1 MTPLVSCLIPVFNG
15 ARYLGEAI
23 DSALAQSYPRI
34 EIVVIDDGSTDGS
47 GAVATAY
54 ADRVRYIRQ
63 ENGGPPAARNRGI
76 REARGAIIA
85 FLDSDDLWHP
95 EKIER
100 QVAPLQHRNE
110 LDGCL
115 CYAKMFWID
124 ELADEGARF
133 ESHPRTQAPGY
144 GSSTLVVR
152 RGLFDRVGEFDPTLR
167 FGDLVDWFLRAER
180 SGTLFEMLP
189 DVLAYRRMHHTNL
202 SRQARGRDA
211 YLDIVKGALD
221 RKRAKS

>member
-1 MTPLVSCLIPVFNG
+1 VYNG

-23 DSALAQSYPRI
+23 ESALAQSYPHI
-34 EIVVIDDGSTDGS
+34 EILIVDDGSTDAS
-47 GAVATAY
+47 GAVALGY
-54 ADRVRYIRQ
+54 GDRVRYVRQ
-63 ENGGPPAARNRGI
+63 DNAGPPAARNRGI
-76 REARGAIIA
+76 RDARGEYIA
-85 FLDSDDLWHP
+85 FLDSDDLWHQ

-100 QVAPLQHRNE
+100 QLAPLERRPE

-115 CYAKMFWID
+115 CHAKMFWID
-124 ELADEGARF
+124 ELAEEGARF
-133 ESHPRTQAPGY
+133 QSHPRSQAPGY
-144 GSSTLVVR
+144 GSSTMVVR
-152 RGLFDRVGEFDPTLR
+152 RALFERIGEFDPSLR

-180 SGTLFEMLP
+180 SGTVFEMLP

-202 SRQARGRDA
+202 SRQARGREA

>member
-1 MTPLVSCLIPVFNG
+1 VIPVYNG

-23 DSALAQSYPRI
+23 DSALAQSYPHI

-47 GAVATAY
+47 GGVAASY
-54 ADRVRYIRQ
+54 SDRVRCIRQ
-63 ENGGPPAARNRGI
+63 DNGGPPVARNRGVQ
-76 REARGAIIA
+76 EARGDIIA
-85 FLDSDDLWHP
+85 FLDSDDLWHR

-100 QVAPLQHRNE
+100 QVAPLEQRRE

-115 CYAKMFWID
+115 CHAKMFWID

-133 ESHPRTQAPGY
+133 ESHPRSQAPGY
-144 GSSTLVVR
+144 GSSTMVAR
-152 RGLFDRVGEFDPTLR
+152 RELFDRIGDFDPALR